1 MVNRVEILQHQCETL
16 DWREIY
22 REVEQ
27 TKVEQEIEE
36 CHKRVV
42 LRLGYNPWETAQKR
56 LTPTK
61 KISRKQIYL

>member
-1 MVNRVEILQHQCETL
+1 MVNRVDILQHQYETL
-16 DWREIY
+16 DWRAIY

-27 TKVEQEIEE
+27 TKVEREIEE
-36 CHKRVV
+36 CHKRIAVG
-42 LRLGYNPWETAQKR
+42 LGYNPWETAQKR